1 MLYDRFSRSL
11 MYSAVMNNTL
21 IDWRCINELTES
33 GIISGYLDIYDLIT
47 SEIPDGLS
55 ERTSVR
61 LRDAAGNIPGIIRAY
76 EGYEKII
83 SGKDIKVISSES
95 DHYPAIWQDISGMP
109 RVFFARGDI
118 STIDMLD
125 TNGSVSVV
133 GSRDAGRYPLYA
145 TKSFVSQLVEKKVV
159 IVSGMAMGID
169 RAAHMAAMDAGGRT
183 VAVMPCGADRIYPPQ
198 NNDVYDRIVSGGGVI
213 ISEMP
218 PGTGVKK
225 QYFPSRNRLISALSD
240 CCLIMEAGEF
250 SGTLHTASY
259 AAYQGRDVFVLPN
272 SIYADNSMGGLKLIN
287 DGAAVLLNV
296 NDVIDSVTEK
306 LLYRKVSSGIVMS
319 EPGDVHLAGIR
330 AELESS
336 PENVSDEDLMLVI
349 RDELTER
356 NMTPDELSVRL
367 GLPIYRITSVLP
379 EMEMR
384 SLIHRERGKYALT
397 LSEL

>member
-1 MLYDRFSRSL
+1 
-11 MYSAVMNNTL
+11 MYSAVMNNSL
-21 IDWRCINELTES
+21 IDWRCVNELTES
-33 GIISGYLDIYDLIT
+33 GTIDSYLEIYDLIR
-47 SEIPDGLS
+47 SDIPEGLT
-55 ERTSVR
+55 ERTTVR
-61 LRDAAGNIPGIIRAY
+61 LKDAAGNRAVINKAY
-76 EGYEKII
+76 EQYEKII
-83 SGKDIKVISSES
+83 SAKDIKVISSES
-95 DHYPAIWQDISGMP
+95 GHYPEIWQDLPGMP

-118 STIDMLD
+118 TAIDRID
-125 TNGSVSVV
+125 TNGSVAVV

-145 TKSFVSQLVEKKVV
+145 TKSFVTRLAEKKVV

-169 RAAHMAAMDAGGRT
+169 RAAHQAAMDAGGTT
-183 VAVMPCGADRIYPPQ
+183 VAVMPCGADRIYPTQ
-198 NNDVYDRIVSGGGVI
+198 NNDVYERIVSGGGVV

-240 CCLIMEAGEF
+240 CCLIMEAGEY

-287 DGAAVLLNV
+287 DGAGVLLDV
-296 NDVIDSVTEK
+296 NDVIDSIAEK
-306 LLYRKVSSGIVMS
+306 LLYRKVSFGSLTESPEDMK
-319 EPGDVHLAGIR
+319 LAGIR
-330 AELESS
+330 NELERF
-336 PENVSDEDLMLVI
+336 PENVSDDDLMLVI

-356 NMTPDELSVRL
+356 NMTSDELASGLR
-367 GLPIYRITSVLP
+367 LPIYRITSLLP

-384 SLIHRERGKYALT
+384 SLIHKERGKYALT